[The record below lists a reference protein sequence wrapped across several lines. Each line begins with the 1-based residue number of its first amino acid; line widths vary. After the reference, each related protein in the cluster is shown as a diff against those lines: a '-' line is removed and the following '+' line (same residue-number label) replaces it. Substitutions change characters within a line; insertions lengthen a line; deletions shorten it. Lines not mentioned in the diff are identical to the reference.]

1 MNDSVTTPVPS
12 SNNEARSA
20 SPAQSPQA
28 GSGGHGAV
36 SAPTAGGSRARR
48 LAILALVVILC
59 GAGYSAYWLLYARYF
74 ESTDDSY
81 VDGDVVQITSEV
93 PGTVI
98 GLHAD
103 DTQSVARGQALLE
116 LDPVDAEVAL
126 KDAEAN
132 LARAVR
138 AVRTLFAQADQLRA
152 EIVDRQVALNQAEQD
167 HQRRVGLLH
176 EGAVSGEEFQH
187 TRDSVTEIRATLTA
201 TREQLS
207 ATMAQIDGTT
217 VATNPQ
223 VLAAAA
229 AVRDAWLALRRTR
242 ITAPVSGV
250 IARRSVQ
257 VGQRVAAGTPLMG
270 VVPLD
275 AVWVDANFKEV
286 QLRDM
291 RVGQP
296 VTLQAD
302 IYGGRAIYH
311 GKLVGLSAGSGT
323 AFALLPQQNASGNW
337 IKIVQRLPVRVAL
350 DSAELRAH
358 PLRVGLS
365 VSATVDIHD
374 TSGTLVAREV
384 RQVPIPSQPSLDD
397 DAAVVDARI
406 SQIIQSNLVGKA
418 IAAKPGGNEALV
430 AR

>member
-1 MNDSVTTPVPS
+1 MNELVSLPETRTSHEAPPV
-12 SNNEARSA
+12 
-20 SPAQSPQA
+20 SPSPQ
-28 GSGGHGAV
+28 SGA
-36 SAPTAGGSRARR
+36 SAPGAGVAAPVSSSRGRR
-48 LAILALVVILC
+48 LTILALVVIIC
-59 GAGYSAYWLLYARYF
+59 GVGYGAYWFFDARYF

-98 GLHAD
+98 GLHVD
-103 DTQSVARGQALLE
+103 DTQSVARGQGLLE

-126 KDAEAN
+126 RDAEAN

-152 EIVDRQVALNQAEQD
+152 EIVDREVALSQAEQD
-167 HQRRVGLLH
+167 HQRRVELLND
-176 EGAVSGEEFQH
+176 GAVSREEFQH
-187 TRDSVTEIRATLTA
+187 TGDSITELRATLTSA
-201 TREQLS
+201 REHLS

-217 VATNPQ
+217 VATNPE

-229 AVRDAWLALRRTR
+229 AVRDASLALRRTR
-242 ITAPVSGV
+242 ITAPVGGV
-250 IARRSVQ
+250 VSRRSVQ

-296 VTLQAD
+296 VTLRAD
-302 IYGGRAIYH
+302 IYGGRAVYH

-323 AFALLPQQNASGNW
+323 AFALLPSQNASGNW

-350 DSAELRAH
+350 DPAELRAH
-358 PLRVGLS
+358 PLRIGLS
-365 VSATVDIHD
+365 VSTTVDIHD
-374 TSGTLVAREV
+374 TSGSLVALQV
-384 RQVPIPSQPSLDD
+384 RQVPIPSQPSLADD
-397 DAAVVDARI
+397 TSAVDARI
-406 SQIIQSNLVGKA
+406 AEIIQSNLGDKTA
-418 IAAKPGGNEALV
+418 RPRITANGGLV
-430 AR
+430 ER

>member
-1 MNDSVTTPVPS
+1 MNDSATPPETHTS
-12 SNNEARSA
+12 HAAGSA
-20 SPAQSPQA
+20 SPVPPAS
-28 GSGGHGAV
+28 
-36 SAPTAGGSRARR
+36 GSRR
-48 LAILALVVILC
+48 LRLIILALVVIVC
-59 GAGYSAYWLLYARYF
+59 GVAYGAYWLLDARYY

-98 GLHAD
+98 GLHVD

-116 LDPVDAEVAL
+116 LDPADAQIAVR
-126 KDAEAN
+126 DTEAN

-138 AVRTLFAQADQLRA
+138 SVRTLFAQADQLRA
-152 EIVDRQVALNQAEQD
+152 EIADRQVALSQAEQD
-167 HQRRVGLLH
+167 HQRRVELLS
-176 EGAVSGEEFQH
+176 EGAVSREEFQH
-187 TRDSVTEIRATLTA
+187 TGDSIAEMRATLTSAGQQLNA
-201 TREQLS
+201 T
-207 ATMAQIDGTT
+207 TAQIDGTT

-229 AVRDAWLALRRTR
+229 ALRDASLALRRSR
-242 ITAPVSGV
+242 ITAPVGGV
-250 IARRSVQ
+250 VSRRTVQ

-296 VTLQAD
+296 VTLSAD
-302 IYGGRAIYH
+302 IYGGRATYH

-323 AFALLPQQNASGNW
+323 AFALLPSQNASGNW

-350 DSAELRAH
+350 DPAELRAH
-358 PLRVGLS
+358 PLRIGLS

-374 TSGTLVAREV
+374 TSGSLVALQV
-384 RQVPIPSQPSLDD
+384 RQVPIPSQPSLADD
-397 DAAVVDARI
+397 TSAVDARI
-406 SQIIQSNLVGKA
+406 SEIIQSNLGDKKT
-418 IAAKPGGNEALV
+418 AARLTANEALV

>member
-1 MNDSVTTPVPS
+1 MNDSVTLPEPPTS
-12 SNNEARSA
+12 HA
-20 SPAQSPQA
+20 A
-28 GSGGHGAV
+28 GS
-36 SAPTAGGSRARR
+36 APPAPPPSGSRR
-48 LAILALVVILC
+48 LRLIILALVVIVC
-59 GAGYSAYWLLYARYF
+59 GVAYGTYWLLDARYY

-98 GLHAD
+98 GLHVD

-116 LDPVDAEVAL
+116 LDPADARIAVR
-126 KDAEAN
+126 DTEAN

-138 AVRTLFAQADQLRA
+138 SVRTLFAQADQLRA
-152 EIVDRQVALNQAEQD
+152 EIADRQVALSQAEQD
-167 HQRRVGLLH
+167 HQRRVALLS
-176 EGAVSGEEFQH
+176 EGAVSREEFQH
-187 TRDSVTEIRATLTA
+187 TGDSIAEMRATLTSARQQLNA
-201 TREQLS
+201 T
-207 ATMAQIDGTT
+207 TAQIDGTT
-217 VATNPQ
+217 VDTNPQ

-229 AVRDAWLALRRTR
+229 ALRDASLALRRSH
-242 ITAPVSGV
+242 IVAPVGGV
-250 IARRSVQ
+250 VSRRTVQ

-296 VTLQAD
+296 VTLSAD
-302 IYGGRAIYH
+302 IYGGRATYH

-323 AFALLPQQNASGNW
+323 AFALLPSQNASGNW

-350 DSAELRAH
+350 DPAELRAH
-358 PLRVGLS
+358 PLRIGLS

-374 TSGTLVAREV
+374 TSGSLVALQV
-384 RQVPIPSQPSLDD
+384 RQVPIPSQPSLADD
-397 DAAVVDARI
+397 TSAVDARI
-406 SQIIQSNLVGKA
+406 SEIIQSNLGDKKT
-418 IAAKPGGNEALV
+418 AARLTANEALV